1 MSTQTVE
8 PGTIEHL
15 DESLEKSYPCDIKEC
30 LSNHRLNATWFLTH
44 TGSESGCAWM
54 ICLVCANNLK
64 RVLAK
69 CDAKFKGMTHCKGC
83 KKNLKVTSI
92 ILRPI

>member
-15 DESLEKSYPCDIKEC
+15 DESLEKSYPCDIKDC
-30 LSNHRLNATWFLTH
+30 LSNHRINASWFLTH
-44 TGSESGCAWM
+44 AGASSKCSWM
-54 ICLVCANNLK
+54 ICEVCARNTKRILK
-64 RVLAK
+64 R
-69 CDAKFKGMTHCKGC
+69 CDVEFKGMSHCKKC
-83 KKNLKVTSI
+83 KTNLKVTSI